1 MKLIY
6 NPIKLPRVM
15 TAKPNVAR
23 VLQCV
28 TSLFSHKM
36 RTSVKWFA
44 APPLFAL
51 RRDSLSI

>member
-1 MKLIY
+1 
-6 NPIKLPRVM
+6 M